1 MNSTPTSSKAIGI
14 FDSGVGGLSVFRE
27 VRKLLPNE
35 DIVYLG
41 DTARVPYGTK
51 SQETVLKYTIQNS
64 LFLLDQGV
72 KAIVIACNTA
82 SAYGLDS
89 LKGYYKVPVLGV
101 VEPGA
106 RSVVAHTKNKKVG
119 VIGTEGTIRSGA
131 YTKAIHTI
139 DSSIEVFS
147 NACPL
152 LVPLAEEGWFKGEV
166 VEKILQTYLQSFKE
180 KELDS
185 LILGCTHYPLFK
197 EAIAS
202 VLGPSVSLIDSAVE
216 TAQVLKS
223 ILDVTGLVTEKKTP
237 GSDLFYATDAAERMK
252 RVGEMFL
259 GRPMAEVLKVE
270 V

>member
-1 MNSTPTSSKAIGI
+1 MNQTKTSNKAIGI
-14 FDSGVGGLSVFRE
+14 FDSGVGGLSVFKE
-27 VRKLLPNE
+27 IRKLLPHE

-64 LFLLDQGV
+64 LFLLDRNV

-82 SAYGLDS
+82 SAYGLEA

-101 VEPGA
+101 IEPGA
-106 RSVVAHTKNKKVG
+106 RAAIAHTKNKKVG
-119 VIGTEGTIRSGA
+119 VIGTEGTVKSGA
-131 YTKAIHTI
+131 YTKAIKNL
-139 DSSIEVFS
+139 DQSLEVS
-147 NACPL
+147 AQSCPL
-152 LVPLAEEGWFKGEV
+152 LVPLAEEGWFDGEV
-166 VEKILQTYLQSFKE
+166 VQKILQTYLQPLKA
-180 KELDS
+180 KGLDT

-202 VLGPSVSLIDSAVE
+202 VLGPSINLVDSAIE
-216 TAQVLKS
+216 TALALKEILNSQNLITANKQV
-223 ILDVTGLVTEKKTP
+223 

-259 GRPMAEVLKVE
+259 GRVMKEVVKVDI
-270 V
+270 